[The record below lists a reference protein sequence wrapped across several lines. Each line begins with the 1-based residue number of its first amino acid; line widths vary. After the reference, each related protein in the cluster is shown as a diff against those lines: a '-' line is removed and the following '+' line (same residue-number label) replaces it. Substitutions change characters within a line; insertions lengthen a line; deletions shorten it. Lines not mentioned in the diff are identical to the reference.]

1 MKKLLLLSFLWCCA
15 HALAEAPSTVAIHN
29 AKIVTVSGP
38 VIAKGT
44 VILKNGLI
52 EAVGE
57 NVAVPAGAWVV
68 DGEGMTVYPGLIDAL
83 STVGIP
89 GAAPAAAAGGGRGGR
104 GAAAPA
110 QTAAPAAAQAAPAER
125 SSGPEDRP
133 QTTSWLLAADELQAG
148 DKRVETVRGSG
159 ITTAVT
165 CPTRG
170 IFAGQGSIIDLVSGE
185 KAAEMVLVP
194 SAGQYISLGGGRG
207 FGGGGGGGGFPSSL
221 MGIISYIRQLYLD
234 ANHYK
239 LVKDAY
245 AKDPR
250 GMQRPE
256 YDRALEGLLASQ
268 RILLPANQLIE
279 IDRML
284 RFGAELKTI
293 SPVDQRMILY
303 GAREAYRPEAA
314 ELLKKA
320 NIPVLLS
327 LHWPTPPARTADSED
342 SNDTLRTLIERD
354 KAPSAPAVL
363 QKAGVKFALYSDG
376 ADAPRDFQRAVKKAI
391 DNGLSR
397 DEALRA
403 LTLSPAEI
411 YGISDRVGSIE
422 KGKIANL
429 VVTKGEIFDNAT
441 QVVMVFVDGKKYT
454 PEAPA
459 TGGRGG
465 PATDDPGPGGNR

>member
-1 MKKLLLLSFLWCCA
+1 MKKLLLFSFLWCCA
-15 HALAEAPSTVAIHN
+15 YALAEAPSTVAIRN

-57 NVAVPAGAWVV
+57 NVAVPADAWVV
-68 DGEGMTVYPGLIDAL
+68 DGEGMTVYPGLIDGL

-89 GAAPAAAAGGGRGGR
+89 GAAPAAAGGGGRGGR
-104 GAAAPA
+104 GGGGAPA

-125 SSGPEDRP
+125 SWGPEDRP

-148 DKRVETVRGSG
+148 DKRVETVRGGG

-165 CPTRG
+165 FPTRG

-207 FGGGGGGGGFPSSL
+207 FGGGGGGGFPSSL

-234 ANHYK
+234 AGHYK

-256 YDRALEGLLASQ
+256 YDRALEGLIASQ

-284 RFGAELKTI
+284 RFGGELKQ
-293 SPVDQRMILY
+293 PMILY

-327 LHWPTPPARTADSED
+327 IHWPTPPARTADSDE
-342 SNDTLRTLIERD
+342 SNETLRTLIERD

-376 ADAPRDFQRAVKKAI
+376 TDAPRDFQRAVKKAI
-391 DNGLSR
+391 DAGLSR

-411 YGISDRVGSIE
+411 YGIADRVGSIE
-422 KGKIANL
+422 KGKIANI
-429 VVTKGEIFDNAT
+429 VVTKGEIFDDRT

>member
-1 MKKLLLLSFLWCCA
+1 MKKLLLFSFLWCCA
-15 HALAEAPSTVAIHN
+15 YALAEGSSTVAIRN

-57 NVAVPAGAWVV
+57 NVTVPADAWIV
-68 DGEGMTVYPGLIDAL
+68 DGEGMTVYPGLIDGL

-89 GAAPAAAAGGGRGGR
+89 GAAPAATAGGGRGGR
-104 GAAAPA
+104 GAAA

-125 SSGPEDRP
+125 SWGPEDRP

-165 CPTRG
+165 FPERG
-170 IFAGQGSIIDLVSGE
+170 IFAGQGSVIDLVSGE

-194 SAGQYISLGGGRG
+194 SVGQYISMGGGRG
-207 FGGGGGGGGFPSSL
+207 FGGGGGGGFPSSL
-221 MGIISYIRQLYLD
+221 MGIISYVRQLYLD
-234 ANHYK
+234 TNHYK
-239 LVKDAY
+239 QVKDAY

-268 RILLPANQLIE
+268 RFLLPANQLIE

-293 SPVDQRMILY
+293 TPVKQSMIIY
-303 GAREAYRPEAA
+303 GAREAYRPEAVA
-314 ELLKKA
+314 LLKKA
-320 NIPVLLS
+320 NVPVLLS
-327 LHWPTPPARTADSED
+327 IKWPTPPARTADSDD
-342 SNDTLRTLIERD
+342 SNETLRTLIERD
-354 KAPSAPAVL
+354 KAPSAPAAL
-363 QKAGVKFALYSDG
+363 QKAGVKFALYADG
-376 ADAPRDFQRAVKKAI
+376 ADTPRDFQRAVKKAI
-391 DNGLSR
+391 DAGLSR
-397 DEALRA
+397 EDALRA

-411 YGISDRVGSIE
+411 YGIADRVGSIE
-422 KGKIANL
+422 KGKIANV
-429 VVTKGEIFDNAT
+429 VVTKGEIFDDRT

-454 PEAPA
+454 PEVPA
-459 TGGRGG
+459 AGGRGG
-465 PATDDPGPGGNR
+465 PATEEPGPGGKQ

>member
-1 MKKLLLLSFLWCCA
+1 MKKLLVFSLLWCCA
-15 HALAEAPSTVAIHN
+15 YALAEAPSTVAIRN

-44 VILKNGLI
+44 VIVRNGLI

-57 NVAVPAGAWVV
+57 SVAVPPDAWVV

-83 STVGIP
+83 STVGMP
-89 GAAPAAAAGGGRGGR
+89 GAAPAAAAGGGRAGR
-104 GAAAPA
+104 GSTAT
-110 QTAAPAAAQAAPAER
+110 QTAPAAAQTTPATR
-125 SSGPEDRP
+125 SWGPEDRP

-148 DKRVETVRGSG
+148 DRRVETVRSSG

-165 CPTRG
+165 FPTRG
-170 IFAGQGSIIDLVSGE
+170 IFAGQGSVIDLVSGE
-185 KAAEMVLVP
+185 KPAEMVVVP
-194 SAGQYISLGGGRG
+194 AAGQYLSLGSGRG

-221 MGIISYIRQLYLD
+221 MGIIAYIRQLYLD
-234 ANHYK
+234 ADHYK

-284 RFGAELKTI
+284 RFGAELKQ
-293 SPVDQRMILY
+293 PMILY

-320 NIPVLLS
+320 NATVLVS
-327 LHWPTPPARTADSED
+327 LRWPTPPARSADSDD
-342 SNDTLRTLIERD
+342 SNETLRTLEERD
-354 KAPSAPAVL
+354 HAPSAPAVL

-376 ADAPRDFQRAVKKAI
+376 TDAPRDFQRAVKKAI
-391 DNGLSR
+391 DNGLAR

-422 KGKIANL
+422 TGKIANL
-429 VVTKGEIFDNAT
+429 VVTKGEIFDDRT
-441 QVVMVFVDGKKYT
+441 QGVMVFVDGKKYT
-454 PEAPA
+454 PEVAAP
-459 TGGRGG
+459 GGRGG
-465 PATDDPGPGGNR
+465 AAATAEPGGNQ